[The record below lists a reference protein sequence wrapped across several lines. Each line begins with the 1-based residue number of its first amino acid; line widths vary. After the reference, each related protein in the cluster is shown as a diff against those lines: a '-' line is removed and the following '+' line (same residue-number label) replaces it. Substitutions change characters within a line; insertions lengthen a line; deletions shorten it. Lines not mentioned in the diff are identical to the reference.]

1 VISLVALSSLRS
13 LLRHPWQI
21 LLAVLGIAVGVAVVV
36 GIDLASASSLR
47 GFRLSTQ
54 ALVGDA
60 THEVRASTGN
70 LDEAWFARLAL
81 AHPELAM
88 APVIEVAA
96 LLAQPG
102 TETGPRR
109 ALTVFGVDPF
119 SEARLR
125 PWLSDL
131 DGADG
136 TSGSLELL
144 TEPGSALISV
154 DTARELRVAA
164 GDTLRLRI
172 GSRFQQVRLLG
183 LIVPDG
189 ERARIALD
197 NLLVLDIA
205 SAQELCG
212 MIGRLTRVDLALPEG
227 EAGARAAHEL
237 RASLQPPALLHVAS
251 LRGRGLEQMSDA
263 FRLNLRALSLLA
275 LLVGL
280 FLVYNTMTFSV
291 LQRRE
296 LFATLRTLGVTR
308 AEVFRAIT
316 AEALWLGVVGT
327 ALGLM
332 LGTQLA
338 RALLVL
344 ITRTMNDLYFVVAVR
359 EVHLDAGS
367 LLRAAALGVGAT
379 LLGALLPAIEATR
392 ERPRLALAVS
402 SLETK
407 WSRLV
412 PRLCAIALL
421 LFALALGL
429 FAWQDAGL
437 LPSFLGLLALVLG
450 FAAISPALTVAIARL
465 GAPILGWRM
474 GMFGRHAARSVES
487 HLSRTAV
494 AVAALALAISATVGM
509 GVMVSSFRSTFLRWL
524 ELSLEADVYASAPT
538 LNSGADNSMLDPAF
552 IAAVRAA
559 SGVRELTTYR
569 GFRTMAGERPV
580 QAAAITLNAERR
592 KAFEFRD
599 ADAQDVWPAFETSQA
614 VIVSESFGYRNG
626 IERGQ
631 RLSLATDRGARDFE
645 VLGTYSDFA
654 SDQGF
659 VLMSRESYERCF
671 DDRGISSLGIFAAA
685 GVDSDELAARLQG
698 LVPAQQQVQL
708 RSNRV
713 LREASIEVFER
724 TFEITGVLRILSTLV
739 AFIGVLSALLA
750 LELERGREIGMLRAQ
765 GVTPREVRRLVLA
778 ETGMLGTIA
787 GLIAMPL
794 GLALALVLIL
804 VINKRSFGWSLVIEL
819 DPWVFAAA
827 FALALVSALLAGL
840 WPAWRLSR
848 VPPALAL
855 RGD

>member
-1 VISLVALSSLRS
+1 MISLVALSSLRS
-13 LLRHPWQI
+13 MLRHPWQI
-21 LLAVLGIAVGVAVVV
+21 LLAVLGIAIGVAVVV
-36 GIDLASASSLR
+36 GVDLASASSLR

-54 ALVGDA
+54 ALIGEA
-60 THEVRASTGN
+60 THEVRSGTGD
-70 LDEAWFARLAL
+70 LDEVWFSRLSV

-88 APVIEVAA
+88 APVIEAA
-96 LLAQPG
+96 VLLV
-102 TETGPRR
+102 EPRADVGQR
-109 ALTVFGVDPF
+109 HALTLFGVDPF

-131 DGADG
+131 DAAGGPD
-136 TSGSLELL
+136 GSLELL
-144 TEPGSALISV
+144 TEPGCALLSV
-154 DTARELRVAA
+154 DTARDLGVAI

-172 GSRFQQVRLLG
+172 GSRLESVKVLG
-183 LIVPDG
+183 LIVPEG
-189 ERARIALD
+189 ERARSALD
-197 NLLVLDIA
+197 NLLVVDIA

-212 MIGRLTRVDLALPEG
+212 MLGRITRIDLALPEG
-227 EAGARAAHEL
+227 EACAQAAHEIAASLAPPVEL
-237 RASLQPPALLHVAS
+237 RAAT
-251 LRGRGLEQMSDA
+251 LRGRGLEQMTDA
-263 FRLNLRALSLLA
+263 FQLNLRALSLLA

-291 LQRRE
+291 VQRRE

-308 AEVFRAIT
+308 VEVFRAIG

-344 ITRTMNDLYFVVAVR
+344 ITQTMNDLYFVVAVR
-359 EVHLDAGS
+359 EVHLDWGS
-367 LLRAAALGVGAT
+367 LLRATALGVGAT
-379 LLGALLPAIEATR
+379 LIGALLPALEATR
-392 ERPRLALAVS
+392 ERPRLAQAAS
-402 SLETK
+402 NLETK

-412 PRLCAIALL
+412 PRLCALAVL

-429 FAWQDAGL
+429 FAWQGAGL
-437 LPSFLGLLALVLG
+437 VPSFIGLLALVLG
-450 FAAISPALTVAIARL
+450 FGAISPALTVAIARL
-465 GAPILGWRM
+465 GAPVLGWRM
-474 GMFGRHAARSVES
+474 GMFGRHAARSVEA
-487 HLSRTAV
+487 HLSRTSV
-494 AVAALALAISATVGM
+494 AVAALAVAISATVGM

-538 LNSGADNSMLDPAF
+538 LTSSYNNSTLDPAF

-559 SGVRELTTYR
+559 SGVRDVTTYR
-569 GFRTMAGERPV
+569 GFDTSMADKPV
-580 QAAAITLNAERR
+580 HAAAVTLNAERR
-592 KAFEFRD
+592 SAFEFRD
-599 ADAQDVWPAFETSQA
+599 TSAEQVWPAFEGEQA
-614 VIVSESFGYRNG
+614 VIVSESFGYRHR

-631 RLSLATDRGARDFE
+631 RLRLATDRGAQDFE

-659 VLMSRESYERCF
+659 VLMSRATYERCF

-685 GVDSDELAARLQG
+685 GVDSDELAARLRS
-698 LVPAQQQVQL
+698 LVPAQYQVNV

-713 LREASIEVFER
+713 LRETSVAVFER
-724 TFEITGVLRILSTLV
+724 TFEITGVLRILSMLV
-739 AFIGVLSALLA
+739 AIIGVLSALLA

-778 ETGMLGTIA
+778 ETGTLGTIA

-819 DPWVFAAA
+819 DPWVFASA
-827 FALALVSALLAGL
+827 FALALVSALLAGI

-848 VPPALAL
+848 IPPALAL
-855 RGD
+855 RGE